1 MSAYMMYEQDEWDS
15 SWRDAYA
22 QPTRALLEKYGG
34 KAIAVCR
41 EGERMEGETKVPTV
55 AILIEFP
62 NRDAAKAWHSD
73 PEYQRLIELRNTG
86 SKAEALLFN
95 GLE

>member
-1 MSAYMMYEQDEWDS
+1 MSVCMMFEQEEWDS
-15 SWRDAYA
+15 SWRDAYGA
-22 QPTRALLEKYGG
+22 PTSALLEKYRG
-34 KAIAVCR
+34 KVIALCR
-41 EGERMEGETKVPTV
+41 EGERMEGEAKVPTV

-62 NRDAAKAWHSD
+62 DREAAKAWHSD

-95 GLE
+95 GL